1 MSTTTRR
8 WAILRIALRWLFDP
22 CIFFLKTI
30 GGVFRLP
37 SVAISDYKYEHNP
50 EYRKKIIKKEQERD
64 AQEEARIQK
73 LKEELNIYIQKD
85 LSQEKDK

>member
-1 MSTTTRR
+1 MGYIENRFKM
-8 WAILRIALRWLFDP
+8 AFVDP